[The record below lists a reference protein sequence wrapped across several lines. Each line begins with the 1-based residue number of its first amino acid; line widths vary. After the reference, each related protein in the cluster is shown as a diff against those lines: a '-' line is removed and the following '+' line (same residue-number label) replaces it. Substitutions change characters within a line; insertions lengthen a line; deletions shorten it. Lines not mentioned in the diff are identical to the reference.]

1 MKRDSKVAIVTGTAS
16 GIGKEIARELLA
28 HGARVAIANLNLEQA
43 RAAAKEL
50 DPSRK
55 QALAMAAIRS

>member
-28 HGARVAIANLNLEQA
+28 HGARVAIANL
-43 RAAAKEL
+43 K
-50 DPSRK
+50 S
-55 QALAMAAIRS
+55 